1 MRISRLLLAA
11 TLAAGL
17 SSPVFAA
24 DKLKVVASFSVLG
37 DLAAEVGGDHVE
49 VVTLVGPNGD
59 AHTFEPSPQDA
70 KRLGEAAVLVENG
83 LGLEHFLKRLVT
95 ASNFKGETV
104 IASKGVTPR
113 LWQGD
118 ADEAEELEKTADG
131 KAIDPHA
138 WQDPR
143 NGILYV
149 GNIVAGFS
157 AADPAHAADYKQ
169 NGDKLIAELTAIDKR
184 FAAEFGALP
193 EASRRIVTSHDA
205 FGYLGAAYGISF
217 IAPEGLSTESDV
229 SAAEIAKIVK
239 QVKDE
244 NIRAIFIENITDP
257 RLIQQIA
264 RESGVTVG
272 GELFSDALSPPDG
285 PAATY
290 VTMFE
295 NNEKQLLAAISGS

>member
-37 DLAAEVGGDHVE
+37 DLAAEVGGDHVD
-49 VVTLVGPNGD
+49 VVTLVGPDGD

-70 KRLGEAAVLVENG
+70 RHLGEAAVLVENG
-83 LGLEHFLKRLVT
+83 LGLEHWMQRLVA

-118 ADEAEELEKTADG
+118 ADEAEHLDKNADG

-157 AADPAHAADYKQ
+157 AADPSHAADYKH
-169 NGDKLIAELTAIDKR
+169 NGDQLIAELTTIHDR
-184 FAAEFGALP
+184 LAADFGKLP
-193 EASRRIVTSHDA
+193 EAKRRIVTSHDA
-205 FGYLGAAYGISF
+205 FGYFGDAYGIQF
-217 IAPEGLSTESDV
+217 IAPEGLSTEADV
-229 SAAEIAKIVK
+229 SAADIAKIVR

-244 NIRAIFIENITDP
+244 HIQAIFIENITDP

-272 GELFSDALSPPDG
+272 GELFSDALSKKDG
-285 PAATY
+285 PAPTY
-290 VTMFE
+290 VKMFN
-295 NNEKQLLAAISGS
+295 NNEKQLLSAMSGS

>member
-37 DLAAEVGGDHVE
+37 DLAAEVGGDHVD
-49 VVTLVGPNGD
+49 VVTLVGPDGD

-70 KRLGEAAVLVENG
+70 RHLGEAAVLVENG
-83 LGLEHFLKRLVT
+83 LGLEHWMQRLVA

-118 ADEAEELEKTADG
+118 ADEAEHLDKNADG

-157 AADPAHAADYKQ
+157 AADPSHAADYKH
-169 NGDKLIAELTAIDKR
+169 NGDQLIAELTTIHDR
-184 FAAEFGALP
+184 LAADFGKLP
-193 EASRRIVTSHDA
+193 EAKRRIVTSHDA
-205 FGYLGAAYGISF
+205 FGYFGDAYGIQF
-217 IAPEGLSTESDV
+217 IAPEGLSTEADV
-229 SAAEIAKIVK
+229 SAADIAKIVR

-244 NIRAIFIENITDP
+244 HIQAIFIENITDP

-272 GELFSDALSPPDG
+272 GELFSDALSKKDG
-285 PAATY
+285 PASTY
-290 VTMFE
+290 VKMFN
-295 NNEKQLLAAISGS
+295 NNEKQLLSAMSGS